1 MATIYHDADA
11 DPSALAG
18 QRIAVLGFGSQG
30 HAHAQNLKDSGH
42 DVRVGL
48 REGSGSWSKAEEAG
62 LSVRPTGEAVAEADV
77 VMVVL
82 PDTAHG
88 AVYASDVAPNLKA
101 GDMLMFAHGFSVHF
115 GTVKPPADVDVTMIA
130 PKGPGH
136 LVRRTYEEGIG
147 TPALVAV
154 QQDATGNALQRAL
167 AYGAGIGAARAGILE
182 TTFKEETE
190 TDLFGEQSVLCGG
203 ISTLVEAGFDTLVQ
217 AGYQPEIAYFEC
229 LHELK
234 LIIDLIYEG
243 GLSWMRY
250 SISDTAEW
258 GDYLSGPRIVDEGV
272 RERMRQVLAEI
283 QDGTFAE
290 EWLGEAEA
298 GFPHF
303 LALRRE
309 ARGSELE
316 KRGPRAASDDALVAF
331 RREGGPRMTNTNDP
345 DVVRIFDTTLRDGEQ
360 APGIAL
366 TRAEKVEIAE
376 QLARLE
382 VDVIEAGF
390 PVSSEGEFEAV
401 SEIAS
406 SVKGPVIAALA
417 RVVPGDITRAAEAL
431 AGAERWRIH
440 TFISTSDIHMT
451 DMLRMSNG
459 QVLDAIREGVK
470 LAVGYTDDVEFSAQ
484 DATRTELDFLLECFR
499 VAVDAGATTIN
510 VPDTVGYA
518 MPHEFGELVR
528 TVREAVP
535 DHIVI
540 STHCHNDLGLAVAN
554 SLAGIVNGARQVEV
568 AVNGIGER
576 AGNCSLEEVAMIVR
590 TRRRRWVS
598 RTG

>member
-11 DPSALAG
+11 DPSVLAG

-48 REGSGSWSKAEEAG
+48 REGSAPGPRPRRPDCP
-62 LSVRPTGEAVAEADV
+62 VRPTADAVAEADV
-77 VMVVL
+77 IMVVL

-88 AVYASDVAPNLKA
+88 AVYTSEIAPNLKA

-154 QQDATGNALQRAL
+154 QQDATGTALQRAL
-167 AYGAGIGAARAGILE
+167 AYGAGIGAARAGIIQ

-234 LIIDLIYEG
+234 LIVDLIYEG

-258 GDYLSGPRIVDEGV
+258 GDYRSGPRIVDEGV
-272 RERMRQVLAEI
+272 RERMRQVLSEI
-283 QDGTFAE
+283 QDGAFAK

-298 GFPHF
+298 GFPTSS
-303 LALRRE
+303 RSV
-309 ARGSELE
+309 ARPAAHSSS
-316 KRGPRAASDDALVAF
+316 RWAASC
-331 RREGGPRMTNTNDP
+331 
-345 DVVRIFDTTLRDGEQ
+345 VR
-360 APGIAL
+360 
-366 TRAEKVEIAE
+366 
-376 QLARLE
+376 
-382 VDVIEAGF
+382 
-390 PVSSEGEFEAV
+390 
-401 SEIAS
+401 
-406 SVKGPVIAALA
+406 
-417 RVVPGDITRAAEAL
+417 
-431 AGAERWRIH
+431 
-440 TFISTSDIHMT
+440 
-451 DMLRMSNG
+451 
-459 QVLDAIREGVK
+459 
-470 LAVGYTDDVEFSAQ
+470 
-484 DATRTELDFLLECFR
+484 
-499 VAVDAGATTIN
+499 
-510 VPDTVGYA
+510 
-518 MPHEFGELVR
+518 
-528 TVREAVP
+528 
-535 DHIVI
+535 
-540 STHCHNDLGLAVAN
+540 
-554 SLAGIVNGARQVEV
+554 
-568 AVNGIGER
+568 
-576 AGNCSLEEVAMIVR
+576 
-590 TRRRRWVS
+590 
-598 RTG
+598 